1 MRTALHGF
9 IVTKDTCMAKG
20 ITRANPHLGKGGATQ
35 YFIENMDK
43 INLKSTNKL
52 IKYGK

>member
-20 ITRANPHLGKGGATQ
+20 VARANPHLGKGGLHS
-35 YFIENMDK
+35 IS
-43 INLKSTNKL
+43 LKTW
-52 IKYGK
+52 IK

>member
-1 MRTALHGF
+1 VQPPVAFAGR
-9 IVTKDTCMAKG
+9 DKG